1 MPSGTFFDD
10 HGLPCRPKRQNVDL
24 GDISRQYI
32 FQEPAMSLPL
42 CSHQICLVSAQTL
55 PNYIGATLPDA
66 APQTVHLVVTERM
79 KERADIL
86 ENILKIKKCTVQKH
100 FLSNTEPNELFE
112 LLCAIEENNTTTF
125 SINVTGGTKLMA
137 LTAVDWAS
145 ESDSKPYA
153 FYVDTENNSILHIG
167 GKWEKFPISK
177 KLKVD
182 EILLAG
188 AGHKILSGDTTPMK
202 KEERPAVQKL
212 LQLFVQDNSALALF
226 NKCASQARF
235 SESNPDMQIN
245 YVEYPTSPGKGFVKA
260 LALAEE
266 LGKVT
271 VHNDGLCYA
280 SEQCRFWCNGGW
292 LEEYVKDTLFQLKNR
307 KIIDDFSA
315 NVQLDYRTHVK
326 GNDKDAPQNEI
337 DAAFTACNRLFVMEC
352 KTSNLNKNGKVDTKA
367 EEAIYKLDSLRKS
380 LGGTFSEGML
390 VAIHPTRREDQNR
403 CKELGIELVSGSRV
417 LGLASVIE
425 ERIRNVAHV

>member
-1 MPSGTFFDD
+1 
-10 HGLPCRPKRQNVDL
+10 
-24 GDISRQYI
+24 
-32 FQEPAMSLPL
+32 MSLPL
-42 CSHQICLVSAQTL
+42 FPHQICLVSAQTL
-55 PNYIGATLPDA
+55 PNYIGATLPEA
-66 APQTVHLVVTERM
+66 APQTVHLVVSEQM
-79 KERADIL
+79 KNRADIL
-86 ENILKIKKCTVQKH
+86 ENILRIKKCTVQKH
-100 FLSNTEPNELFE
+100 FLASTDPNELFE
-112 LLCAIEENNTTTF
+112 LLCSIEEKNSAGF

-167 GKWEKFPISK
+167 GQWEKYPITRR
-177 KLKVD
+177 LKVD

-188 AGHKILSGDTTPMK
+188 AGHRILAGDTSPMK
-202 KEERPAVQKL
+202 KEERPVVQEL
-212 LQLFVQDNSALALF
+212 LQLFIKDNQALALF

-235 SESNPDMQIN
+235 SESNPDMQMN
-245 YVEYPTSPGKGFVKA
+245 YVEYPTSPGEGFGRA
-260 LALAEE
+260 LALAKQ
-266 LGKVT
+266 LGKVR

-292 LEEYVKDTLFQLKNR
+292 LEEYVKDTLFQLKHK

-315 NVQLDYRTHVK
+315 NVQLDYRIHVK

-337 DAAFTACNRLFVMEC
+337 DAAFTAYNRLFIMEC
-352 KTSNLNKNGKVDTKA
+352 KTSNLNRNGKVDTKA

-380 LGGTFSEGML
+380 LGGTFSGGML
-390 VAIHPTRREDQNR
+390 VVIHPTRREDLNR

-425 ERIRNVAHV
+425 DRIRNVAHV